1 MLQGTYA
8 ADAKNQARL
17 FSELSDLVANPVL
30 IEEEIEKSV
39 KTDNGFVTASVT
51 ESRMPKL
58 SLCYL
63 DLESGYTF
71 SFNGDLQ
78 FDSASVVKAPY
89 ILSILKS
96 ASAEFSERQQKL
108 VDGVSEEDLGA
119 PYYDFTKSIVY
130 SAGGILPAGNR
141 SNCFT
146 GRRYFIY
153 VF

>member
-1 MLQGTYA
+1 MCIRDRNSYISRLEENIELLQGTYA

-51 ESRMPKL
+51 ESRMPKM

-71 SFNGDLQ
+71 SFNGRC
-78 FDSASVVKAPY
+78 V
-89 ILSILKS
+89 
-96 ASAEFSERQQKL
+96 
-108 VDGVSEEDLGA
+108 
-119 PYYDFTKSIVY
+119 
-130 SAGGILPAGNR
+130 
-141 SNCFT
+141 
-146 GRRYFIY
+146 
-153 VF
+153 